1 MWGFLSILLALLFMF
16 RPITTDTHR
25 SAPVDRPQA
34 YHSDSMP
41 GALSEDAIRI
51 SVTRDGQV
59 YFGKDRIMLQHLPEE
74 IRQGV
79 RNGAANRIY
88 LNVDARAKYGEII
101 AVLVQI
107 RLAGIENV
115 SFLSQKP

>member
-1 MWGFLSILLALLFMF
+1 
-16 RPITTDTHR
+16 
-25 SAPVDRPQA
+25 
-34 YHSDSMP
+34 MP
-41 GALSEDAIRI
+41 GALSEDAIQI

-59 YFGKDRIMLQHLPEE
+59 YFAKDRIMLQHLPEE

-115 SFLSQKP
+115 GFLTEKP

>member
-1 MWGFLSILLALLFMF
+1 MWGFL
-16 RPITTDTHR
+16 
-25 SAPVDRPQA
+25 
-34 YHSDSMP
+34 
-41 GALSEDAIRI
+41 
-51 SVTRDGQV
+51 
-59 YFGKDRIMLQHLPEE
+59 

-79 RNGAANRIY
+79 RIGAANRIY